1 MRMEENSTKKNEVRA
16 ESRKL
21 AWQCIVTISNS
32 THKGNAQFEFLFQ
45 KSGMV
50 YRARFI
56 KAVLLDKEIKVVKI
70 DKATMDYDI
79 HLTNFYHQ
87 FQSIGNNYNQ
97 TVMVTKTNFG
107 EKRAYTLLHNLEKVA
122 IDLVI
127 LILDTL
133 VLKCHHQK
141 RDHAYG
147 QESQRQ
153 HPPVHQRTVGEV
165 LQSTVHAVPG
175 DWSTENKAYQQY
187 PEVAYVEPI
196 QDLSRRRSQ
205 HLAHGNLFPL
215 VLALEHDKVEHAHD
229 RNKDSDKA
237 EQGDQGADLQF
248 LFVGTLQNLVYRSG
262 QQKDI
267 PNRTFPVI
275 RVRAPSRH
283 EDHFRP

>member
-1 MRMEENSTKKNEVRA
+1 
-16 ESRKL
+16 
-21 AWQCIVTISNS
+21 
-32 THKGNAQFEFLFQ
+32 
-45 KSGMV
+45 
-50 YRARFI
+50 
-56 KAVLLDKEIKVVKI
+56 
-70 DKATMDYDI
+70 
-79 HLTNFYHQ
+79 
-87 FQSIGNNYNQ
+87 
-97 TVMVTKTNFG
+97 MVTKTNFG

-175 DWSTENKAYQQY
+175 DRSTENKAYQQY

-215 VLALEHDKVEHAHD
+215 VLAFEH
-229 RNKDSDKA
+229 DKA

>member
-1 MRMEENSTKKNEVRA
+1 
-16 ESRKL
+16 
-21 AWQCIVTISNS
+21 
-32 THKGNAQFEFLFQ
+32 
-45 KSGMV
+45 MV

-175 DWSTENKAYQQY
+175 DRSTENKAYQQY